1 MVRALPSHK
10 PRTCRMDQ
18 ATTAGEIPAVAACVM
33 CSREAGRASRQ
44 AFARFAAAKSQF
56 SSLSISAFA

>member
-10 PRTCRMDQ
+10 PRTCRRNQ
-18 ATTAGEIPAVAACVM
+18 ATTAGEIPAVAACVVR
-33 CSREAGRASRQ
+33 SGEAGRAARQ

-56 SSLSISAFA
+56 NSLSISAFA